1 MQAAYPV
8 ALDLT
13 NFFSEAGFNTGGF
26 SLAGINVTQAVAG
39 GIARFESDTGR
50 RFLSTNAGEARTF
63 DPPGNY
69 RGMLDLKADL
79 ILPTAV
85 SLSGSALVSGTDYRF
100 LPQQAVQNVEP
111 YDRIQ
116 LVRVCWP
123 SVPPLTNYWGALSI
137 TGTWAYGSQI
147 PDDAW
152 QAMLAAAALN
162 RLPQI
167 VNAALGG
174 MIELKESDIS
184 ETYGPKPFQVLRE
197 AWTEEYQAA
206 VSRYRR
212 VTVGW

>member
-1 MQAAYPV
+1 MPEVVYPV
-8 ALDLT
+8 AADLLS
-13 NFFSEAGFNTGGF
+13 FFTEAGFNTSGF
-26 SLAGINVTQAVAG
+26 SLAGINLTQAVAA

-50 RFLSTNAGEARTF
+50 RFLGAAGEARTF

-79 ILPTAV
+79 ISPTAV

-116 LVRVCWP
+116 LARLWWQP
-123 SVPPLTNYWGALSI
+123 IYPTNWGALSI

-152 QAMLAAAALN
+152 QAMLAGAALN

-174 MIELKESDIS
+174 MIELKESDIA
-184 ETYGPKPFQVLRE
+184 ETYGPKPFQTLRE
-197 AWTEEYQAA
+197 AWTEEYAAA

>member
-1 MQAAYPV
+1 MQAAYPA

-13 NFFSEAGFNTGGF
+13 NFFSEAGFNTGDF
-26 SLAGINVTQAVAG
+26 SLAGINVTQAVAA

-50 RFLSTNAGEARTF
+50 KFLSAAGEVRTF
-63 DPPGNY
+63 DPPSNW
-69 RGMLDLKADL
+69 RSMLDLRADL
-79 ILPTAV
+79 ILPTVV
-85 SLSGSALVSGTDYRF
+85 SLTGSGTLTLGTDYRF
-100 LPQQAVQNVEP
+100 LPQQAPNNSEP

-116 LVRVCWP
+116 LTRLWWQP
-123 SVPPLTNYWGALSI
+123 IYPTSWGALSI

-152 QAMLAAAALN
+152 FAMLAAAALN

-197 AWTEEYQAA
+197 AWTEMYQAA
-206 VSRYRR
+206 VSRYKRA
-212 VTVGW
+212 TVGW